1 MGKGQR
7 LEEELDG
14 HLRSLSPMEDDT
26 NFSIATVKWSSKM
39 LGKCGLRERR
49 KLFLSTRID
58 SSVKC
63 FLERTLSSLCSE
75 IPSVSGTSL
84 EASKM
89 KEKGVVD
96 ATILIWSGVG
106 GTSFE
111 ASKMKEKGVVDA
123 TMRLKFECLISH
135 QQPPHKLLP

>member
-26 NFSIATVKWSSKM
+26 NFGGAAAAA
-39 LGKCGLRERR
+39 G
-49 KLFLSTRID
+49 
-58 SSVKC
+58 
-63 FLERTLSSLCSE
+63 
-75 IPSVSGTSL
+75 VSGTSL

>member
-14 HLRSLSPMEDDT
+14 HLRSLSRINLSRSLLTLPIS
-26 NFSIATVKWSSKM
+26 FCSSQWRTTLM
-39 LGKCGLRERR
+39 ERR

-75 IPSVSGTSL
+75 IPSSIHGFL
-84 EASKM
+84 ME
-89 KEKGVVD
+89 
-96 ATILIWSGVG
+96 
-106 GTSFE
+106 
-111 ASKMKEKGVVDA
+111 
-123 TMRLKFECLISH
+123 
-135 QQPPHKLLP
+135 

>member
-26 NFSIATVKWSSKM
+26 N
-39 LGKCGLRERR
+39 GKKKALPVNKDR
-49 KLFLSTRID
+49 FI
-58 SSVKC
+58 
-63 FLERTLSSLCSE
+63 
-75 IPSVSGTSL
+75 SVSGTSL

-111 ASKMKEKGVVDA
+111 ASKMKEKGGYLPFL
-123 TMRLKFECLISH
+123 TFH
-135 QQPPHKLLP
+135 LLPSGLSSDLVP

>member
-26 NFSIATVKWSSKM
+26 NGKKKALPVNKDRFISKM
-39 LGKCGLRERR
+39 FLGEDSVIIVLRNPNSQPIWSGI
-49 KLFLSTRID
+49 KILSHNIFLHG
-58 SSVKC
+58 
-63 FLERTLSSLCSE
+63 
-75 IPSVSGTSL
+75 VSGTSL

-111 ASKMKEKGVVDA
+111 ASKMKEKGGYLPFL
-123 TMRLKFECLISH
+123 TFH
-135 QQPPHKLLP
+135 LLPSGLSSDLVP

>member
-26 NFSIATVKWSSKM
+26 NFVPV
-39 LGKCGLRERR
+39 L
-49 KLFLSTRID
+49 LSRCIMY
-58 SSVKC
+58 
-63 FLERTLSSLCSE
+63 LSSSQPIWSGIKILSHN
-75 IPSVSGTSL
+75 IFLHGVSGTSL